1 VKLPKAISLI
11 KIEKLIVYYSYKILL
26 MGRKP
31 TNTHYDNDTYYDNG
45 DDFNFCLG
53 IIIIIIT
60 AVYLIP
66 LHICTSIRT
75 SLFS

>member
-1 VKLPKAISLI
+1 
-11 KIEKLIVYYSYKILL
+11 